1 MPSQQVTLRA
11 NIDPQSYD
19 IECSERNGLPHI
31 EITIREGTT
40 NIIHKPTLALAK
52 IVAKVCVEA
61 NETCAIT
68 MESLQSYT
76 SVQVGVCGHV
86 FSNAVTQVKKCPLC
100 RTATGW
106 TEVPIA
112 H

>member
-52 IVAKVCVEA
+52 IVAKVSLDA
-61 NETCAIT
+61 NEICAIT
-68 MESLQSYT
+68 MEPLKSYT

-86 FSNAVTQVKKCPLC
+86 FSNQVTQVQKCPLC
-100 RTATGW
+100 RTSTAW
-106 TEVPIA
+106 AEVPVT